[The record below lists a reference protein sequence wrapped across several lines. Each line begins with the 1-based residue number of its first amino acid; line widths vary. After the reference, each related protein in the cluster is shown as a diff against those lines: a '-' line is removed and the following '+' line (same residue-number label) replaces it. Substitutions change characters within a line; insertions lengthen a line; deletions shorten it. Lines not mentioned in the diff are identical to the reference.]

1 MSRPTRGP
9 GNEICHAGG
18 VKPAVALLCAALA
31 ACASPASPPRAQ
43 LAAARAAVI
52 QAEPV
57 AHRYASHEL
66 RLAQDKLER
75 AERAMARE
83 DWGEARRLAEQA
95 EVDARYARALADN
108 EQARAAR

>member
-1 MSRPTRGP
+1 ML
-9 GNEICHAGG
+9 AG
-18 VKPAVALLCAALA
+18 VKAAVLLMLLALA
-31 ACASPASPPRAQ
+31 ACASPASPPEAA

-66 RLAQDKLER
+66 RLAQAKLER
-75 AERAMARE
+75 AEQAMARHE
-83 DWGEARRLAEQA
+83 WDEARRLAEQA

-108 EQARAAR
+108 ERGRAGQ